1 MNATVRSWSDL
12 SSNTTAPIVQP
23 MGWAERL
30 ELLYA
35 LEHERI
41 RRARRIR
48 MACLLVII
56 AVMIRWAFGRPLP
69 MKALFTGFVYQ
80 NEGGTFTFVFSHGF
94 GWLLLSLL
102 WNYMMRPAVVRE
114 EEEAR

>member
-12 SSNTTAPIVQP
+12 NTNTNIPVIQP
-23 MGWAERL
+23 MKWTERF

-35 LEHERI
+35 LEYERI
-41 RRARRIR
+41 RRARRVR
-48 MACLLVII
+48 MACLLILI
-56 AVMIRWAFGRPLP
+56 AVIARWIFGGPLP
-69 MKALFTGFVYQ
+69 MKALFTGYVYQ
-80 NEGGTFTFVFSHGF
+80 NEQGTFTFMFSHSF

-114 EEEAR
+114 EETR